1 MVEGGKDL
9 RIVLIGA
16 GSVSFGL
23 ATIGDFMTVGFEPLR
38 GATIV
43 LHDLVENN
51 LRLVGG
57 VFNKA
62 LKEASKE
69 ATEDGGEIPFKVET
83 TTNPKEALEGANYV
97 VMSIE
102 HGNRM
107 KTWTEDYY
115 VARKFGSKQ
124 VYGENGGTGGA
135 FHTWRQVP
143 PMLKIAHTMEDICPD
158 AWLLNYSNP
167 VPRVTWALRKASK
180 IKTVGLCHGIMAG
193 MAALTSILGPKP
205 LDLDWLSAGLN
216 HFYWLIKVNAKK
228 DLTLKSLGNY
238 PEKKVTAGTSLLP
251 DIRER
256 GIIWAEEYER
266 PLVAELIRLYGYL
279 SYPEQSHPAE
289 YIPWA
294 DAYCP
299 AVKYDFQGFA
309 KGSQATKDRL
319 DRTLQGKEENI
330 WWVHFSGERA
340 IPIIDEIA
348 HDKKVREIA
357 VNIPNHGAIS
367 NLPDDCVVEVPAMV
381 DAKGIHGEKI
391 GAMPQG
397 IAQLLQHEV
406 AVQALVTEAAITG
419 DYNTAIQALSSDG
432 MLPSP
437 AAARAVFDEMFRL
450 QKDLLPQFAKKN

>member
-1 MVEGGKDL
+1 MLQGGKDL

-57 VFNKA
+57 VFRNA
-62 LKEASKE
+62 LKEA
-69 ATEDGGEIPFKVET
+69 TEGGDEIPFKVET
-83 TTNPKEALEGANYV
+83 TTNPKEALEDANYV

-107 KTWTEDYY
+107 KTWSDDYY
-115 VARKFGSKQ
+115 VPRKHGSKQ

-135 FHTWRQVP
+135 FHTWRQFP
-143 PMLKIAHTMEDICPD
+143 PMLQIAQMMEDLCPD

-167 VPRVTWALRKASK
+167 VPRLTWALNKASK

-193 MAALTSILGPKP
+193 IAALTTILGPKSM
-205 LDLDWLSAGLN
+205 DLDWLSAGLN
-216 HFYWLIKVNAKK
+216 HFYWLLKVNAKK
-228 DLTLKSLGNY
+228 DLTLKALGHH
-238 PEKKVTAGTSLLP
+238 PEKKVTAGTNLLP
-251 DIRER
+251 DLRER
-256 GIIWAEEYER
+256 GITWAEENER
-266 PLVAELIRLYGYL
+266 PLVGELLRLFGYL
-279 SYPEQSHPAE
+279 TYPEQSHPAE

-299 AVKYDFQGFA
+299 SVKYNFQEFA
-309 KGSQATKDRL
+309 RGGQATKDRL

-330 WWVHFSGERA
+330 WWVHYSGERA

-348 HDKKVREIA
+348 HDKKAREIA
-357 VNIPNHGAIS
+357 VNIPNKGKIS

-391 GAMPQG
+391 GPMPQG
-397 IAQLLQHEV
+397 VAQLLQHEV
-406 AVQALVTEAAITG
+406 AVQVLVVDAAITG
-419 DYNTAIQALSSDG
+419 DYNTAIQALSIDG
-432 MLPSP
+432 TLPSP
-437 AAARAVFDEMFRL
+437 TSARSIFDEMYKL
-450 QKDLLPQFAKKN
+450 QKDLLPQFSQKR